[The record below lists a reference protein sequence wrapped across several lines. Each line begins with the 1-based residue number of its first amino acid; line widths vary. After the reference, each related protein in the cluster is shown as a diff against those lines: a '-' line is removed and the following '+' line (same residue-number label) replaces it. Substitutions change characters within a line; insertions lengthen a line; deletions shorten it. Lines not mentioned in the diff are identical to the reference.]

1 MSKSRFEYVREF
13 EENDAVMKQCYIV
26 LRIDGSNFHRFSDKH
41 GFVKPNDERAL
52 RLANRA
58 AHGVMQILPDCTIAY
73 GQSDEY
79 SFVLRPDTTVHGR
92 RRQKLVSLAVSKFTA
107 VYQFYW
113 AHFFPDTA
121 LLYPPAFDGRLVLY
135 PSEKILRDYLAWR
148 QVDCHINNLYNT
160 TFHALI
166 QKQGLTAS
174 ESEKRL
180 SKTLSKEK
188 NEILFQLGINYNDE
202 KEIFKKGSVLVGAEN
217 RKENEGEVDTWEVQS
232 SEESKHLQKRQ
243 VLVLHVDIIKD
254 PFWQRY
260 PNLLLPLDEV
270 KKAKKRQLQ
279 TNCNKNKDKYFHFVN
294 IITITTM
301 KLYFIFLDFK
311 VLQKH

>member
-1 MSKSRFEYVREF
+1 
-13 EENDAVMKQCYIV
+13 
-26 LRIDGSNFHRFSDKH
+26 
-41 GFVKPNDERAL
+41 
-52 RLANRA
+52 
-58 AHGVMQILPDCTIAY
+58 
-73 GQSDEY
+73 
-79 SFVLRPDTTVHGR
+79 
-92 RRQKLVSLAVSKFTA
+92 
-107 VYQFYW
+107 
-113 AHFFPDTA
+113 

-202 KEIFKKGSVLVGAEN
+202 KEIFKKGSVLIGAEN
-217 RKENEGEVDTWEVQS
+217 RKEDEGEVDSWEAQS

-254 PFWQRY
+254 PFWERY

-270 KKAKKRQLQ
+270 KRTRKRQLQ
-279 TNCNKNKDKYFHFVN
+279 TTCNKNKDEYFSRVN
-294 IITITTM
+294 AISVTTR
-301 KLYFIFLDFK
+301 KFFFY
-311 VLQKH
+311 HP